1 MVIGSGPIVIGQAC
15 EFDYSGT
22 QACKALR
29 EEGYHVVLLNSN
41 PATIMTDPETA
52 EATYVEPMTVPS
64 VEQII
69 ATERPDALLPTIGGQ
84 TALNLAIDLAEAGVL
99 EKYDVQLIGA
109 NLEAI
114 NKAEDRQLF
123 RAAMDKIGLKMPV
136 SGIATN
142 VEEARE
148 IQKRTGLPTIIRPS
162 FTMGGSG
169 GGICEKMEDFDRM
182 AQWALDQSPTN
193 QILVEQSVV
202 GWKEYELEVMR
213 DRADNV
219 VVICSI
225 ENFDAMGVHTGDSIT
240 VAPAQTLTDR
250 EYQEMRDAAAA
261 IMREIGVET
270 GGSNVQFGVDPKDGT
285 LVVIDKD
292 ERVSAANDPARA
304 LFGEAMVGRHYI
316 TVLRQPTV
324 LDCVEAA
331 LAGGKPASAQFLSRD
346 TSGDTTFQVQATP
359 FDTPGLSGVMLAFED
374 VSHVQAATQMRRDFV
389 ANVSH
394 ELRSPLT
401 AVLGFIET
409 LRGPAKDDAAA
420 RERFLE
426 IMEREATR
434 MSRLIKDLLSL
445 SKVETEERQRPTT
458 PVDVAGLVT
467 SATMSLGPL
476 AKENGVEI
484 TVEGIEDTVLVPG
497 DADQILQVLTNLME
511 NAIKYSNG
519 SVRVELTTLDR
530 DETLRAPAVRI
541 EVADDGDGIEAI
553 HIPRLT
559 ERFYRV
565 DSHRS
570 REMGGTGLGLAI
582 VKHIVNRHRGR
593 LRIESKL
600 GEGTRFI
607 VALRREDDTP
617 SPR

>member
-1 MVIGSGPIVIGQAC
+1 MIPDQ
-15 EFDYSGT
+15 
-22 QACKALR
+22 
-29 EEGYHVVLLNSN
+29 
-41 PATIMTDPETA
+41 
-52 EATYVEPMTVPS
+52 
-64 VEQII
+64 I
-69 ATERPDALLPTIGGQ
+69 ATLLQ
-84 TALNLAIDLAEAGVL
+84 AV
-99 EKYDVQLIGA
+99 
-109 NLEAI
+109 
-114 NKAEDRQLF
+114 
-123 RAAMDKIGLKMPV
+123 PV
-136 SGIATN
+136 
-142 VEEARE
+142 
-148 IQKRTGLPTIIRPS
+148 P
-162 FTMGGSG
+162 
-169 GGICEKMEDFDRM
+169 
-182 AQWALDQSPTN
+182 
-193 QILVEQSVV
+193 LV
-202 GWKEYELEVMR
+202 M
-213 DRADNV
+213 
-219 VVICSI
+219 I
-225 ENFDAMGVHTGDSIT
+225 
-240 VAPAQTLTDR
+240 DR
-250 EYQEMRDAAAA
+250 E
-261 IMREIGVET
+261 
-270 GGSNVQFGVDPKDGT
+270 
-285 LVVIDKD
+285 
-292 ERVSAANDPARA
+292 ERVSAANDPAKA
-304 LFGEAMVGRHYI
+304 LFGAAIEGRHYI

-324 LDCVEAA
+324 LDCVETA
-331 LAGGKPASAQFLSRD
+331 LNGGEPASAQFLSRD
-346 TSGDTTFQVQATP
+346 TSGDTTFQMQATP
-359 FDTPGLSGVMLAFED
+359 VDSDGLSGVMLTFED

-484 TVEGIEDTVLVPG
+484 TVEGTDDTVLVPG

-593 LRIESKL
+593 LRIESKP

-607 VALRREDDTP
+607 VALRHEDDTP